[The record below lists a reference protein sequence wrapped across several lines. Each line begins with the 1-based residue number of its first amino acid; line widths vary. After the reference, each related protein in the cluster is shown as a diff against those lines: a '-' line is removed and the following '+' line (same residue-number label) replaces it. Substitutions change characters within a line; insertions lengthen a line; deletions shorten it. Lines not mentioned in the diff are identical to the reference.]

1 VIWFLAVFGFVLGA
15 TIGSFVN
22 VVIYRVPAG
31 LSVVYPR
38 SRCPHC
44 GHTLTP
50 IELIPIVSWVIQG
63 GKCRNCKAPI
73 AVRYPLVEALTGV
86 LFALAA
92 VLRPDFPGLLLIW
105 AFIAL
110 LVALSFIDMDTYELP
125 WQLNYGGL
133 ALGLLG
139 AGLLGYPQPFPQALD
154 GALMGAGLLAM
165 VNALGVLIIKRGKN
179 NAWTPPFG
187 YPQINLAAAVGSLF
201 GPAAGLVAGF
211 LNVAFNLR
219 SPRPFRVPDLLALGL
234 AVLGP
239 LLALVIPGW
248 FLSPVSSLRGWLI
261 GAGGLAL
268 AGGIYWWIQEWR
280 NPNAQAEESDDE
292 VVAMG
297 FGDVILMGFLGAWLG
312 VSNLVVALLVAVVA
326 GAVIGLISR
335 FVTGENKIPF
345 GPYLAIGGL
354 VAFFFGQDLI
364 GWYLSYIGAK

>member
-1 VIWFLAVFGFVLGA
+1 MIWLLALFGFLLGA
-15 TIGSFVN
+15 VIGSFLN

-50 IELIPIVSWVIQG
+50 IELVPILSWAVQG

-73 AVRYPLVEALTGV
+73 AARYPLVEALTGA

-92 VLRPDFPGLLLIW
+92 VLRPDFPGLPFVW

-110 LVALSFIDMDTYELP
+110 LVALSFIDIDTYELP

-133 ALGLLG
+133 ALGLVG
-139 AGLLGYPQPFPQALD
+139 AAFLGYPQPFPQALD
-154 GALMGAGLLAM
+154 GAFLGAGLLAM
-165 VNALGVLIIKRGKN
+165 VNAFGVLVIKRGKD

-187 YPQINLAAAVGSLF
+187 YPQINLASAVGSLL

-219 SPRPFRVPDLLALGL
+219 SRRSFRVPDWLALGF
-234 AVLGP
+234 AALGP
-239 LLALVIPGW
+239 LLASLIPGW
-248 FLSPVSSLRGWLI
+248 SLSPLGSLRAWLLS
-261 GAGGLAL
+261 AGGIAL
-268 AGGIYWWIQEWR
+268 AGGIYWWVQEWR
-280 NPNAQAEESDDE
+280 NPNAQSEDEADE

-312 VSNLVVALLVAVVA
+312 VGKLVVALLVAVVA
-326 GAVIGLISR
+326 GAVIGLVSR

-354 VAFFFGQDLI
+354 AAFFFGQDLI
-364 GWYLSYIGAK
+364 RWYLSYIGAR